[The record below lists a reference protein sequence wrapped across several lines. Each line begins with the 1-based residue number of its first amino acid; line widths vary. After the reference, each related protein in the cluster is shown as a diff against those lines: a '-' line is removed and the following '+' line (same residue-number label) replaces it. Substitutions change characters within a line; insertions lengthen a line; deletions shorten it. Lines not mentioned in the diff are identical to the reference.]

1 MLYGKYADGSI
12 RAPRKDR
19 PRLFEN
25 RDEVLEEYRRNIFK
39 ASGKEYFPAKNL
51 DDPDDDPVAAD
62 HGPAGTVPCVTPRLL
77 SHTQDLLTRNARSPV
92 PMTSEILM
100 MNETCVVLAAD
111 SAATVESEHST
122 KVFSTDKVFRLSDA
136 QPIGV
141 MTYGNA
147 AVSGVPVSLLVESYR
162 DGLEDRV
169 FGSVPEC
176 AEDFKAFLS
185 LGGRHEGSKTPL
197 ITDAHMDVQA
207 GHMIIRTWNALLDR
221 VRERMDE
228 GYAPSSGGGSFDR
241 VLRRCMEES
250 MSEMRA
256 SIPDAPDGTSVETNM
271 ARLKRV
277 VSSWDSRPDSHDIP
291 LAFGDFEEEII
302 DITAARMSAV
312 ECAGD
317 FTGLVFAGYG
327 TDENYPSFHELRVGG
342 LFASGLQTKDIGGVA
357 IDAENTSW
365 IEAFAQRDVIDAYLT
380 GMDKNLRTE
389 IVNQVAVL
397 LDEATHTITAASDAK
412 MSAEDVRDLNDILI
426 RFFNELLWNHSF
438 HNYMWPVKS
447 TLRFL
452 SKNEMADLAE
462 SLIKFTSLRRRV
474 SDDYE
479 TVKEPV
485 DVAIISKHDGFV
497 WVRRKLYFSSEFDM
511 GYSNR
516 SG

>member
-62 HGPAGTVPCVTPRLL
+62 PGPVGTVPCVTPRLL

-327 TDENYPSFHELRVGG
+327 TDENYPSFHEMRVGG
-342 LFASGLQTKDIGGVA
+342 LFDSGLQTKDIGGVA

-497 WVRRKLYFSSEFDM
+497 WVRRKLYFSSEFNM

>member
-1 MLYGKYADGSI
+1 M
-12 RAPRKDR
+12 
-19 PRLFEN
+19 
-25 RDEVLEEYRRNIFK
+25 
-39 ASGKEYFPAKNL
+39 
-51 DDPDDDPVAAD
+51 
-62 HGPAGTVPCVTPRLL
+62 
-77 SHTQDLLTRNARSPV
+77 
-92 PMTSEILM
+92 
-100 MNETCVVLAAD
+100 
-111 SAATVESEHST
+111 
-122 KVFSTDKVFRLSDA
+122 SDA

-162 DGLEDRV
+162 DGLNDRM

-176 AEDFKAFLS
+176 AENFRAFLS
-185 LGGRHEGSKTPL
+185 RGGRHEESKTPL
-197 ITDAHMDVQA
+197 ITEAHMDVQA
-207 GHMIIRTWNALLDR
+207 GHMVLRTWNALLDR

-342 LFASGLQTKDIGGVA
+342 LFDSGLQTKDIGGVA

-497 WVRRKLYFSSEFDM
+497 WVRRKLYFSSEFNM

>member
-1 MLYGKYADGSI
+1 MRAMLYGMYADGSI

-62 HGPAGTVPCVTPRLL
+62 PGPVGTVPCVTPRLL

-162 DGLEDRV
+162 DGLEERV

-342 LFASGLQTKDIGGVA
+342 L
-357 IDAENTSW
+357 
-365 IEAFAQRDVIDAYLT
+365 LT
-380 GMDKNLRTE
+380 RGCRPR
-389 IVNQVAVL
+389 I
-397 LDEATHTITAASDAK
+397 
-412 MSAEDVRDLNDILI
+412 
-426 RFFNELLWNHSF
+426 
-438 HNYMWPVKS
+438 
-447 TLRFL
+447 
-452 SKNEMADLAE
+452 
-462 SLIKFTSLRRRV
+462 
-474 SDDYE
+474 
-479 TVKEPV
+479 
-485 DVAIISKHDGFV
+485 
-497 WVRRKLYFSSEFDM
+497 
-511 GYSNR
+511 
-516 SG
+516 